1 MQLITLF
8 LVGKFHVRSGIANVF
23 IMHMYIA
30 CVCVLLFVRDS
41 EIPPTHPARDCFW
54 NNYLH
59 FFLVK
64 KKTQNPWIICKKYQ
78 LDIENTPIIKIFQ
91 GIPRYFSL
99 GPRKIFREKHRYF
112 RPLKSHVGQ
121 TVEIFRVNLWYFST
135 FSTAS
140 KHFGDIP
147 DMMELQAAFGCRKR

>member
-1 MQLITLF
+1 MFEAELPMCSSCTCILHVYVSCCLF
-8 LVGKFHVRSGIANVF
+8 GTRRYHQPIRLEIAF
-23 IMHMYIA
+23 ETTTSI
-30 CVCVLLFVRDS
+30 
-41 EIPPTHPARDCFW
+41 
-54 NNYLH
+54 
-59 FFLVK
+59 FFLDK